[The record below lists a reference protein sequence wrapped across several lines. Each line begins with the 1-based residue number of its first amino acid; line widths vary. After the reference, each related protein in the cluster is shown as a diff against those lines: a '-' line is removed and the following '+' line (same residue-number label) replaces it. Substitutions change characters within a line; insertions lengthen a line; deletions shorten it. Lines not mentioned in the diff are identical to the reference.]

1 MSHPNQLNIMK
12 ALKAVLDLSVLAYT
26 VFIVLLLTTVLNE
39 NTLFDIDSENQALTL
54 YKILAAAGCVL
65 MLIRLLANH
74 LHIADM
80 KYDRHQAQ
88 LKINN
93 LKADLYDKRQEFR
106 SNKNKDAKAKEE
118 AETVN

>member
-1 MSHPNQLNIMK
+1 MK
-12 ALKAVLDLSVLAYT
+12 ALKAILDLSVLAYI

-39 NTLFDIDSENQALTL
+39 NTLLEIDSENQALLL
-54 YKILAAAGCVL
+54 YKLLVSAGCVL
-65 MLIRLLANH
+65 MLVRLLANH

-93 LKADLYDKRQEFR
+93 LKADLYEKRQEFR
-106 SNKNKDAKAKEE
+106 SNRNKNVRSEEE
-118 AETVN
+118 AETAN

>member
-1 MSHPNQLNIMK
+1 MK
-12 ALKAVLDLSVLAYT
+12 ALKAILDLSVLTY
-26 VFIVLLLTTVLNE
+26 VIFIVLLLTTALNE
-39 NTLFDIDSENQALTL
+39 NTLLEIDSENQALIL
-54 YKILAAAGCVL
+54 YKILVSASCVL
-65 MLIRLLANH
+65 MLVRLLANH

-106 SNKNKDAKAKEE
+106 SNRNNMSTLSEEE
-118 AETVN
+118 AETAN